1 MTSSGEGLGGGPAPE
16 ARTLDRVRLIVGL
29 SGSSAPQLGSTFL
42 RVLRELGTVESHLI
56 MTEAARQTI
65 RLELGQEP
73 AEIEALAD
81 EVYDPRDFAAP
92 VSSGSFITIGMVV
105 IPCSVRTLAG
115 VATGNSSDLLLRAA
129 DVCLKERRR
138 LVLVVRETPL
148 SLVHIRNMEVAT
160 LSGATVLPPV
170 PAFYHKPRSIEDLLR
185 HTAGK
190 VLDQLGIEHDVF
202 ARWKGSARPVPAGGE
217 R

>member
-1 MTSSGEGLGGGPAPE
+1 VTSAGDQQESSASDAVALGRP
-16 ARTLDRVRLIVGL
+16 RLIVGL
-29 SGSSAPQLGSTFL
+29 SGSSAPQLGATFL
-42 RVLRELGTVESHLI
+42 GVLRELGTIESHLI
-56 MTEAARQTI
+56 MTEAARETI
-65 RLELGQEP
+65 RLELGKAP
-73 AEIEALAD
+73 AEVEALAD

-92 VSSGSFITIGMVV
+92 VSSGSFLTLGMVV

-160 LSGATVLPPV
+160 LAGATILPPV

-190 VLDQLGIEHDVF
+190 VLDQFGIEHDVF
-202 ARWKGSARPVPAGGE
+202 ARWKGSARPAPVGGG